1 MKINKLIIALL
12 LFFISA
18 CKEYFVTTKIN
29 PDGSC
34 ERIIKI
40 TDYNGNGTND
50 LRFYVDSTW
59 TKKIERSGRDSN
71 YTTTFSKKFNSIAE
85 LENEARKSPT
95 FKPEIKL
102 NKTFRWFYTYFDYSE
117 TYKRNNPF
125 KALPLEKYFS
135 PKDLDSLNQGLGEKS
150 LSNKLEYYMQACM
163 SAVMIDSVKKVME
176 KHSIHN
182 EAAINEFFE
191 KMDPSIFDREE
202 KFTSAILGLCGRQK
216 SPQLKNDLDST
227 VARLERKI
235 NNQLEP
241 VLGSGFTSRVVM
253 PGLLLES
260 NSKSIEGN
268 LLSWK
273 VEPGSLI
280 AIDLSMKATSRIANT
295 WAFVVT
301 GIILIL
307 LIALLLVPVLR
318 KKKFVY

>member
-1 MKINKLIIALL
+1 MKINKLIIAML

-40 TDYNGNGTND
+40 TDYNGNDSND

-59 TKKIERSGRDSN
+59 TKKIERSGKDSN
-71 YTTTFSKKFNSIAE
+71 YTTTFSKKFNSVVE
-85 LENEARKSPT
+85 LENEVRKSPT

-102 NKTFRWFYTYFDYSE
+102 NKTFRWFYTYYEYSE

-135 PKDLDSLNQGLGEKS
+135 PKDIDSLNQGLGEKS
-150 LSNKLEYYMQACM
+150 LSNKLEYYVQACM
-163 SAVMIDSVKKVME
+163 SAVLIDSVKNVME

-182 EAAINEFFE
+182 EERINEFFE
-191 KMDPSIFDREE
+191 KMDPSIFDHKE
-202 KFTSAILGLCGRQK
+202 KLTGAILDLCGSQK
-216 SPQLKNDLDST
+216 SPQLKNDLDSAVT
-227 VARLERKI
+227 RLERKI

-241 VLGSGFTSRVVM
+241 VLGSGFTSRVIL
-253 PGLLLES
+253 PGLLLDS
-260 NSKSIEGN
+260 NSKSVEGN

-280 AIDLSMKATSRIANT
+280 AIDFSMKATSRIANT
-295 WAFVVT
+295 WAFIVT
-301 GIILIL
+301 GIVLIL
-307 LIALLLVPVLR
+307 LIALLLVPALR
-318 KKKFVY
+318 RRRTNF